1 MALKEVYQVIAS
13 NLPIDAD
20 NFTTGD
26 TIPGGRIVT
35 LNTSGQV
42 VLPSALA
49 DIPFGIAADT
59 KAQSFSSTVRN
70 PESANLTMGSWHTT
84 TSGGTRWTQNRVA
97 DQYNETLASG
107 LMTVYHGGG
116 EFWTDQYAAETAA
129 GTAANYA
136 AGDILYF
143 TNPAMNVNVAAGLVI
158 HAAATTESTWH
169 VGAVIG
175 EPQALPSGVP
185 GTEVEGSLSFGT
197 FLHMVLNI
205 GM

>member
-1 MALKEVYQVIAS
+1 MALKEVYTVIAS

-20 NFTTGD
+20 TFGD
-26 TIPGGRIVT
+26 TIPAGRIVS
-35 LNTSGQV
+35 LNANGQV
-42 VLPSALA
+42 ELPNALA
-49 DIPFGIAADT
+49 DIPFGITADA
-59 KAQSFSSTVRN
+59 KAQAFSATVNN
-70 PESANLTMGSWHTT
+70 PESANLVMGSWHTT
-84 TSGGTRWTQNRVA
+84 TSGSTRWTQNRVA

-116 EFWTDQYAAETAA
+116 EFWTDQYATTTAA
-129 GTAANYA
+129 GGVPTYA
-136 AGDILYF
+136 PGDILYF
-143 TNPAMNVNVAAGLVI
+143 TNSTTNANVAAGLVI
-158 HAAATTESTWH
+158 HAAAASESTWH